1 MTGRDLIPLNPAK
14 FARDEARVKRSFW
27 PKLRRVLGHVPFVEE
42 AVAAYYCALD
52 PTTPLQVKAVLL
64 GALAYFIIP
73 TDLIP
78 DFIAFLGYGDDATV
92 LFAALRTV
100 STNVTDRHREKAQ
113 RVLKRLRQAE
123 L

>member
-113 RVLKRLRQAE
+113 RVLKRLRQTE